1 MLVLYR
7 VYPVLCLISLSAGA
21 DDDPEAASYDGQGQ
35 DGQAAPTGEQGPD
48 LVGQLTNMA
57 SGNLKGQSHKSYLL
71 HLSHSYAEVFLEM
84 VSILHRNQNVTTKIF
99 GVIDTAESWF
109 QKF

>member
-57 SGNLKGQSHKSYLL
+57 SGNLKGQCH
-71 HLSHSYAEVFLEM
+71 
-84 VSILHRNQNVTTKIF
+84 
-99 GVIDTAESWF
+99 ESLF
-109 QKF
+109 TPSEPFIC